1 MRWCLGTL
9 RGLRSLFV
17 GFGVVAKTD
26 SRPCAFRRPSM
37 VAGYFLLLAQKKVT
51 KEKGTLAAA
60 VAGASMPLR
69 LRKVTEGFAGSTS
82 VCSRRSGRH
91 PAGHRFAAF

>member
-1 MRWCLGTL
+1 MVLVL
-9 RGLRSLFV
+9 RFARQRFS
-17 GFGVVAKTD
+17 KTD

-60 VAGASMPLR
+60 VCRASMPGKLR
-69 LRKVTEGFAGSTS
+69 EQATGFA
-82 VCSRRSGRH
+82 
-91 PAGHRFAAF
+91 